1 MVSLSLVSD
10 PNWPTLYARCMR
22 ETQTAT
28 ARPYRNIRLD
38 SSSYSG
44 PRTDE
49 SPLVCSNL
57 PGSSD
62 VWRTSGGVSKATRRR
77 LPQNVD
83 ASRQWPDLEA
93 RPLL

>member
-62 VWRTSGGVSKATRRR
+62 VWRTSGGRI
-77 LPQNVD
+77 QGH
-83 ASRQWPDLEA
+83 LETA
-93 RPLL
+93 PAECGRESSMA